1 MRNLILSNPDSV
13 IRELNHIGVDTN
25 AYSLFINKANYK
37 ISKFEG
43 LSCAQA
49 NVLKQTALI
58 CGADLAIPK
67 TVYYGSKRKKIAA
80 ILFANFREIEKIKM
94 RLEEQPWM
102 EPISKQLSEILVA
115 KPPPTLKI
123 GNKKLEFNR
132 TYIMGA
138 INITPDSFYTGSR
151 YTTKDTVERIAQ
163 KMEEEGADFLDIG
176 AESSRP
182 GAERVD
188 KKEEIERL
196 KKILPAVIKS
206 TNIPISIDTYK
217 ADTASFAI
225 DQGVKVINDISGL
238 SFDKKM
244 AGVIAKNKAS
254 LIIMHIKG
262 TPRTMQVNP
271 QYKDLMGEIYYYLR
285 GKIDFATLKGIELN
299 RIIID
304 PGFGFGKRLEDNY
317 EIINRLNE
325 LTSFGRPVLVGHSRK
340 SFIGKPFNISP
351 DQRLEGTLG
360 VEAILIRNGASIIR
374 VHDVLEAKK
383 VAMLIDKIKE

>member
-1 MRNLILSNPDSV
+1 MRKLNLNKSDSV
-13 IRELNHIGVDTN
+13 IKELKQIGVDTN
-25 AYSLFINKANYK
+25 VYSLFVNKADYK
-37 ISKFEG
+37 VLKFEG

-67 TVYYGSKRKKIAA
+67 TAYNGSIKKIPA
-80 ILFANFREIEKIKM
+80 ILFANSREIEKIKM
-94 RLEEQPWM
+94 RLDEQSWM
-102 EPISKQLSEILVA
+102 EPISKQLSEMLLANSPVI
-115 KPPPTLKI
+115 LKI
-123 GNKKLEFNR
+123 GNKKIKFNR
-132 TYIMGA
+132 TYIMGV
-138 INITPDSFYTGSR
+138 INITPDSFFSGSC
-151 YTTKDTVERIAQ
+151 YTTKKTVE
-163 KMEEEGADFLDIG
+163 KMAREMEKEGADFLDIG

-182 GAERVD
+182 GAKPVD
-188 KKEEIERL
+188 RKEEIQRL
-196 KKILPAVIKS
+196 KKVLPAVIKNTS
-206 TNIPISIDTYK
+206 IPISIDTYK

-225 DQGVKVINDISGL
+225 DQGVKIINDISGL

-244 AGVIAKNKAS
+244 AGVVAKNKAS

-271 QYKDLMGEIYYYLR
+271 QYKDLMGEIYHYLK
-285 GKIDFATLKGIELN
+285 GKIDFAKQKGVELN

-325 LTSFGRPVLVGHSRK
+325 LTTFGRPVLVGHSRK
-340 SFIGKPFNISP
+340 SFIGKPFNIP
-351 DQRLEGTLG
+351 PEQRLEGSLG

-383 VAMLIDKIKE
+383 VAMLIDKIKQ

>member
-163 KMEEEGADFLDIG
+163 EMEEEGADFLDIG

-188 KKEEIERL
+188 KKEEIKRL
-196 KKILPAVIKS
+196 KKILPAVIKN

>member
-1 MRNLILSNPDSV
+1 VRKLNLNKSDSV
-13 IRELNHIGVDTN
+13 IKELKQIGVDTN
-25 AYSLFINKANYK
+25 VYSLFVNKADYK
-37 ISKFEG
+37 VLKFEG

-67 TVYYGSKRKKIAA
+67 TAYNGSTKKIPA
-80 ILFANFREIEKIKM
+80 ILFANSREIEKIKM
-94 RLEEQPWM
+94 RLDEQSWM
-102 EPISKQLSEILVA
+102 EPISKQLSEMLLA
-115 KPPPTLKI
+115 NPPVILKI
-123 GNKKLEFNR
+123 GNKKIRFNR
-132 TYIMGA
+132 TYIMGV
-138 INITPDSFYTGSR
+138 INITPDSFFSGSC
-151 YTTKDTVERIAQ
+151 YTTKKTVE
-163 KMEEEGADFLDIG
+163 KMAREMEKEGADFLDIG

-182 GAERVD
+182 GAKPVD
-188 KKEEIERL
+188 RKEEIQRL
-196 KKILPAVIKS
+196 KKVLPAVIKNTS
-206 TNIPISIDTYK
+206 IPISIDTYK

-225 DQGVKVINDISGL
+225 DQGVKIINDISGL

-244 AGVIAKNKAS
+244 AGVVAKNKAS

-271 QYKDLMGEIYYYLR
+271 QYKDLMGEIYHYLKR
-285 GKIDFATLKGIELN
+285 KIDFVKQKGVELN
-299 RIIID
+299 RIIVD

-325 LTSFGRPVLVGHSRK
+325 LTTFGRPVLVGHSRK
-340 SFIGKPFNISP
+340 SFIGKPFNIP
-351 DQRLEGTLG
+351 PEQRLEGSLG

-383 VAMLIDKIKE
+383 VAMLIDKIKQ

>member
-13 IRELNHIGVDTN
+13 IKELKHIGVDTN

-67 TVYYGSKRKKIAA
+67 TVYYGSKRKKITA

-163 KMEEEGADFLDIG
+163 EMEEEGADFLDIG

-188 KKEEIERL
+188 KKEEIKRL
-196 KKILPAVIKS
+196 KKILPAVIKN

-225 DQGVKVINDISGL
+225 DQGVKLINDISGL

-271 QYKDLMGEIYYYLR
+271 QYKDLMGEIHYYLR

-304 PGFGFGKRLEDNY
+304 PGLGFGKRLEDNY

-325 LTSFGRPVLVGHSRK
+325 LTSLGRPVLVGHSRK

-360 VEAILIRNGASIIR
+360 VEAILIRNGTSIIR
-374 VHDVLEAKK
+374 VHDVSEAKK

>member
-13 IRELNHIGVDTN
+13 IRELKHIGVDTN
-25 AYSLFINKANYK
+25 TYSLFINKANYK

-67 TVYYGSKRKKIAA
+67 TAYYGSKRKKIAA

-115 KPPPTLKI
+115 KSPPTLKI
-123 GNKKLEFNR
+123 GNKKLEFNK

-188 KKEEIERL
+188 KKEEIKRL

-225 DQGVKVINDISGL
+225 DQGVELINDISGL

-304 PGFGFGKRLEDNY
+304 PGLGFGKRLEDNY

-383 VAMLIDKIKE
+383 VAMLIDKTKE

>member
-1 MRNLILSNPDSV
+1 
-13 IRELNHIGVDTN
+13 
-25 AYSLFINKANYK
+25 
-37 ISKFEG
+37 
-43 LSCAQA
+43 
-49 NVLKQTALI
+49 
-58 CGADLAIPK
+58 
-67 TVYYGSKRKKIAA
+67 
-80 ILFANFREIEKIKM
+80 
-94 RLEEQPWM
+94 
-102 EPISKQLSEILVA
+102 
-115 KPPPTLKI
+115 
-123 GNKKLEFNR
+123 
-132 TYIMGA
+132 
-138 INITPDSFYTGSR
+138 
-151 YTTKDTVERIAQ
+151 
-163 KMEEEGADFLDIG
+163 
-176 AESSRP
+176 
-182 GAERVD
+182 
-188 KKEEIERL
+188 
-196 KKILPAVIKS
+196 
-206 TNIPISIDTYK
+206 
-217 ADTASFAI
+217 
-225 DQGVKVINDISGL
+225 
-238 SFDKKM
+238 M